1 MSIQMNSLVIFL
13 PNAMQ
18 FSSLTKVLTTV
29 VFHIEAFINT
39 AVTEER
45 RRESLNAALSSS
57 VTDQLST
64 LGDGLKMSLK
74 LHL

>member
-1 MSIQMNSLVIFL
+1 
-13 PNAMQ
+13 MQ

-64 LGDGLKMSLK
+64 LGDGLKM
-74 LHL
+74 